1 MSILFSLGLVFPS
14 LVGFET
20 YEPGGRARWGDYG
33 PSREAVSLPGDL
45 STVVLTEFGEAFCVA
60 ALL

>member
-20 YEPGGRARWGDYG
+20 YEPGGRERWGDYG
-33 PSREAVSLPGDL
+33 PSRETLSLPGDL
-45 STVVLTEFGEAFCVA
+45 STVVLTEFGGAFCA
-60 ALL
+60 AVLS